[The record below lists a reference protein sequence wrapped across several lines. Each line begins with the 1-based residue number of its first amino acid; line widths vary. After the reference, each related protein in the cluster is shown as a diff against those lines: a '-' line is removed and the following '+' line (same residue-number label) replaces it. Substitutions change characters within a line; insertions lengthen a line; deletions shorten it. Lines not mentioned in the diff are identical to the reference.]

1 MRVNMRWLVLFIVLA
16 LPGCADLTEAQFYR
30 KTDFRTEF
38 SRAGRPSSEWC
49 PAVYAFDRAWHKS
62 ECEETVSGQPALGSA
77 PPKAPVRG

>member
-1 MRVNMRWLVLFIVLA
+1 MRWLVLFIVLA

-38 SRAGRPSSEWC
+38 SRAERPPSEWC
-49 PAVYAFDRAWHKS
+49 PAVYAFDRAWYKS
-62 ECEETVSGQPALGSA
+62 ECEERESRQPTLGSA